1 MKILLVSLF
10 TIFLAVFTPV
20 RSECYA
26 YPTANNQNIVNK
38 TWKEIVKT
46 QKQLT
51 IKISRTLKQIKNNE
65 SPNILFFG
73 IGIAF
78 LYGVIH
84 AIGPGHSKTIVA
96 SYFLSNKSRFIK
108 PIIMSVQIS
117 AMHCVS
123 AIVFVLLADVSLRA
137 IMGNPD
143 GEIRIISLFSYA
155 LIFLVGVYLLI
166 SKYRGKGEPLCACSK
181 NSTMLALSAG
191 LIPCT
196 GSLVIML
203 YAMANQMLLTG
214 IVLVAAISAGIAVT
228 ISAVGIFSNL
238 ANRAIVS
245 GLDKCGGKS
254 SKIITSI
261 EYAGFGLI
269 ALLGLV
275 MFWGTFW

>member
-1 MKILLVSLF
+1 MKILLI
-10 TIFLAVFTPV
+10 TIFILFLAVFTPAK
-20 RSECYA
+20 SECYA

-51 IKISRTLKQIKNNE
+51 IKISRTLRQIKNNE
-65 SPNILFFG
+65 SPNIIFFG

-96 SYFLSNKSRFIK
+96 SYFLSNKSRFVK

-123 AIVFVLLADVSLRA
+123 AILFVLLVNVSLRA

-166 SKYRGKGEPLCACSK
+166 SKYRGKGESLCACSK

-196 GSLVIML
+196 GSLIIML
-203 YAMANQMLLTG
+203 YAMANQMLWTG
-214 IVLVAAISAGIAVT
+214 IILVAAISAGIAVT

-238 ANRAIVS
+238 ANRAMVS
-245 GLDKCGGKS
+245 GLDKFGEKS
-254 SKIITSI
+254 SKIITYI
-261 EYAGFGLI
+261 EYTGFGLI

-275 MFWGTFW
+275 MFWVSV

>member
-10 TIFLAVFTPV
+10 IIFLAVFTPA
-20 RSECYA
+20 RGECYA
-26 YPTANNQNIVNK
+26 YPTTNNQNIVNK
-38 TWKEIVKT
+38 TWKEVVKT

-51 IKISRTLKQIKNNE
+51 VKISRTLKQIKNNE

-78 LYGVIH
+78 LYGIIH
-84 AIGPGHSKTIVA
+84 ALGPGHSKTIVA
-96 SYFLSNKSRFIK
+96 SYFLSNKSGFIK

-123 AIVFVLLADVSLRA
+123 AIIFVLLADVSLRT

-155 LIFLVGVYLLI
+155 MIFLVGVYLLI
-166 SKYRGKGEPLCACSK
+166 SKYRSKGEPLCACSK

-203 YAMANQMLLTG
+203 YAMANQMLWTG
-214 IVLVAAISAGIAVT
+214 IILVAAISAGIAVT

-238 ANRAIVS
+238 ANRAMVS
-245 GLDKCGGKS
+245 GLDKFGEKS

-275 MFWGTFW
+275 MFWVTLF